1 MKIHTITSYISLI
14 LIFVLMC
21 ILRLW
26 YSMFIFIGFGLILT
40 IIVRKKTFCIAFCPL
55 GTMQDLTHTQSK
67 KPAKRF
73 KINLVFKWLI
83 YSMFICTIAFIM
95 LKHYP
100 NGATLWFWMLRFML
114 VVFATAII
122 LQSIYAKRTWC
133 SAACPVGAIMS
144 WELKAIRHISKAV
157 KKRT

>member
-1 MKIHTITSYISLI
+1 MVFNVHFYWVWINPDNYCSQKNILHRLLPTRDYARPYAYTI
-14 LIFVLMC
+14 
-21 ILRLW
+21 
-26 YSMFIFIGFGLILT
+26 
-40 IIVRKKTFCIAFCPL
+40 
-55 GTMQDLTHTQSK
+55 K